1 VVAVAVG
8 PGDTGMAVAGA
19 VEVGATVT
27 VGQEVA
33 DGEATG
39 DGSDGVGLAA
49 GLGGACFAKQ
59 PTVPV
64 IEISSEVAARM
75 AGPELNRISSRY
87 LQPGRLEPRLF
98 SAIAGLITRTFVLS

>member
-1 VVAVAVG
+1 
-8 PGDTGMAVAGA
+8 MAVAGA

-49 GLGGACFAKQ
+49 GLGGACLAKQ

-75 AGPELNRISSRY
+75 A
-87 LQPGRLEPRLF
+87 GRLEPRLF